1 MGKIVIFRNGS
12 AHLNLVERGKVTIN
26 DATFNRAMLSDDSV
40 NLKVN
45 SSSVLDIKVNDYFTL
60 FGENYRINQLPT
72 FTKNSNSSYEYQI
85 VAQGLMYDLL
95 RCKFFNADGEGFKTT
110 LDFPLIGNLELF
122 LTVIANNMKRFS
134 DKWEFKSYPFQK
146 GETKTLTFG
155 SDTCL
160 SALQK
165 ICQEFKTDF
174 WVKSENGKFVI
185 HTGDFGKTIP
195 VTFEYGKGNG
205 LYALSRSNVNEEGV
219 INRMY
224 VEGSSENLPNNY
236 RNFSDRLKFSDAGY
250 LQDANLIAEMG
261 LKEGE
266 LKLDDIYPSRTGKVT
281 SLGATKFK
289 FIDDTMDFDLNEK
302 EADGITTKYLKPD
315 TTAKIHFNT
324 GNLAGYEFEIKKG
337 GYKQATKEFE
347 IIPITT
353 TSGQKIPDLT
363 SEAFQFGV
371 GDEYVLIDIYAPE
384 IYITNAENKL
394 LAKATEQFALKK
406 QVKVSYDLIVD
417 PEYIKNLQTKINV
430 GDYVRVKDAKLGVD
444 KVIRVNS
451 IAQNFI
457 KGGEWRE
464 NDYKISIAD
473 SYEISYASQMILDIR
488 EIKNVNNITNQGEIN
503 YSLIGMKNT
512 RELQSMVFD
521 TDGYFDPVNIKPHSI
536 ETNMLTVGSQSQQL
550 SCSVVFRVN
559 ADGLKNK
566 IVSEAGKLFSQ
577 TFNKTWDIPA
587 LIFNVPDDVAR
598 YVYAKCSKTGSA
610 GEIFYT
616 QSQIKFD
623 ENPNDYYFLVGV
635 LHSVV
640 EGMRVLSITIG
651 TTTINGGLVRTGIIS
666 SLDGQTTFNLNTGE
680 FKGKFTFANGTNV
693 QNAVENAQNA
703 ADSSLEAVNNIQI
716 GGRNLLLKSDEFKE
730 NGGYPTATYYLAP
743 NDYKNGE
750 KYTITIWGNLGA
762 GKTVFAI
769 YNTGGAVDLCALNK
783 VEDGKYQAVF
793 DWTNERN
800 GIVVENIH
808 INVYPFEAGVN
819 AVSTISK
826 IKLEKGN
833 KGTDWTPAPEDV
845 SAEIQDVRDY
855 LNDFEDEINTTF
867 SDGLIS
873 QAEAI
878 SIEKYINQ
886 LEKEK
891 ADVVNKFNQVFSNP
905 NLVGT
910 PKSNLQ
916 TAYLGFTNSH
926 SDLINV
932 INEAISDGKTTQSE
946 KADVDEFFIYYKN
959 SVATLTTRFEEAQKS
974 IETTSIQNI
983 QIGGRNLLLKSDKA
997 ERKVWWINF
1006 ELAEKIVGDYVLQ
1019 IWCSDTIENGGG
1031 IGFGSASGF
1040 DGSYF
1045 HYPTL
1050 KNGYQ
1055 EIQLKNLNSGN
1066 NTHLNVY
1073 ANDMT
1078 KIDKIKLEKGTKATD
1093 WTPAPEDVAN
1103 DINNI
1108 QIGGRNLFR
1117 GALFLNGSDF
1127 PANSIRDIGKI
1138 SGFNGGQFNAY
1149 QFLPIT
1155 MPLVANQQ
1163 YTASLEVRINNNA
1176 ASVEAGIYF
1185 EYPSN
1190 TRIINVGIIAPNVWK
1205 RLEFTSDKI
1214 VNPSAGILAIMSGV
1228 GNPTTTIEYRN
1239 FKFERGSRATDW
1251 TPAPEDVQSQIDT
1264 ANQSSANALAQAQ
1277 NAYNTAQATASVTNF
1292 LQTTIDG
1299 NVVSTGTLQVGDVVG
1314 ANAFIS
1320 GVTDK
1325 PNGESIRFG
1334 AGKPYTQKQNSPF
1347 QVLDN
1352 GMVRF
1357 VNPLTGQRVFELGFN
1372 QAISKVVF
1380 DIFGE
1385 NGVKIVTIG
1394 QKGIEFLGYISDGF
1408 TQVGFTKLSTTS
1420 FVKAT
1425 MEAELKTLLKKRV
1438 VSNSPRTYQV
1448 TQPPNVQT
1456 YYYDAGRNF
1465 ETVSNEIY
1473 IGYHYDM
1480 NKFSGFIQ
1488 DGIYVGIPD
1497 NPLFLD
1503 VGESF
1508 VSFYSVA
1515 HKIQNGKVVDS
1526 MGITAEGLISEINN

>member
-1 MGKIVIFRNGS
+1 MGQIVIFRNGS

-185 HTGDFGKTIP
+185 HTGDFGNNIP

-250 LQDANLIAEMG
+250 LEDANLIAEMG

-281 SLGATKFK
+281 ALGATKFK
-289 FIDDTMDFDLNEK
+289 FIDNTMDFDLNEK

-337 GYKQATKEFE
+337 GYKHATKEFE

-406 QVKVSYDLIVD
+406 QVEVSYDLIVD
-417 PEYIKNLQTKINV
+417 PEFIKKLQTKINV

-587 LIFNVPDDVAR
+587 LTFNVPDDVAR
-598 YVYAKCSKTGSA
+598 YVYVKCSKTGTAGSVLYDSA
-610 GEIFYT
+610 
-616 QSQIKFD
+616 QRKFD
-623 ENPNDYYFLVGV
+623 EDPNDFYFLVGI

-651 TTTINGGLVRTGIIS
+651 TTTINGGLVRTGVIS

-693 QNAVENAQNA
+693 QTAVENAQNA
-703 ADSSLEAVNNIQI
+703 ANGSVKTVDVEYYLSNSATVLSGGTWMTIAPAWVNGKYMWSRTKTTLVNGNITYTPSANGVCIAGAAGTSGTPGKGITSITENYYLSTSKTMQIGGQWTNTPPTWVPNTYLWTRSTIVWNNPTSTTTTPPIVDSSWEAVNNIQI
-716 GGRNLLLKSDEFKE
+716 GGRNFLLNSEIKSHLSKWFAVGIGSFQVYNNEAYVETGGQFNGIAQANAVALDE
-730 NGGYPTATYYLAP
+730 NS
-743 NDYKNGE
+743 D
-750 KYTITIWGNLGA
+750 YTISFKIKFIDNSGGQNLLIGA
-762 GKTVFAI
+762 ENIPNSFVDCSLFPADTNGWKKVSYTKKSTTAGISAFLI
-769 YNTGGAVDLCALNK
+769 FGTGGVQNFYIKDL
-783 VEDGKYQAVF
+783 
-793 DWTNERN
+793 
-800 GIVVENIH
+800 
-808 INVYPFEAGVN
+808 
-819 AVSTISK
+819 K
-826 IKLEKGN
+826 IEKGN
-833 KGTDWTPAPEDV
+833 
-845 SAEIQDVRDY
+845 
-855 LNDFEDEINTTF
+855 
-867 SDGLIS
+867 
-873 QAEAI
+873 
-878 SIEKYINQ
+878 
-886 LEKEK
+886 
-891 ADVVNKFNQVFSNP
+891 
-905 NLVGT
+905 
-910 PKSNLQ
+910 
-916 TAYLGFTNSH
+916 
-926 SDLINV
+926 
-932 INEAISDGKTTQSE
+932 
-946 KADVDEFFIYYKN
+946 
-959 SVATLTTRFEEAQKS
+959 
-974 IETTSIQNI
+974 
-983 QIGGRNLLLKSDKA
+983 
-997 ERKVWWINF
+997 
-1006 ELAEKIVGDYVLQ
+1006 
-1019 IWCSDTIENGGG
+1019 
-1031 IGFGSASGF
+1031 
-1040 DGSYF
+1040 
-1045 HYPTL
+1045 
-1050 KNGYQ
+1050 
-1055 EIQLKNLNSGN
+1055 
-1066 NTHLNVY
+1066 
-1073 ANDMT
+1073 
-1078 KIDKIKLEKGTKATD
+1078 KATD
-1093 WTPAPEDVAN
+1093 WTPAPEDVDASIAVAN
-1103 DINNI
+1103 
-1108 QIGGRNLFR
+1108 
-1117 GALFLNGSDF
+1117 
-1127 PANSIRDIGKI
+1127 ANS
-1138 SGFNGGQFNAY
+1138 
-1149 QFLPIT
+1149 
-1155 MPLVANQQ
+1155 
-1163 YTASLEVRINNNA
+1163 
-1176 ASVEAGIYF
+1176 
-1185 EYPSN
+1185 
-1190 TRIINVGIIAPNVWK
+1190 
-1205 RLEFTSDKI
+1205 
-1214 VNPSAGILAIMSGV
+1214 
-1228 GNPTTTIEYRN
+1228 
-1239 FKFERGSRATDW
+1239 AT
-1251 TPAPEDVQSQIDT
+1251 
-1264 ANQSSANALAQAQ
+1264 ALAQAQ
-1277 NAYNTAQATASVTNF
+1277 NAQTTAAAAAAVTNF
-1292 LQTTIDG
+1292 MQTTVDG
-1299 NVVSTGTLQVGDVVG
+1299 NVVSTGTLQVGDAVG

-1325 PNGESIRFG
+1325 PNGESIRFA

-1357 VNPLTGQRVFELGFN
+1357 VNPMTGQKTFELGFN
-1372 QAISKVVF
+1372 QNTGKVVF
-1380 DIFGE
+1380 DIY
-1385 NGVKIVTIG
+1385 NDTGVKVATIG
-1394 QKGIEFLGYISDGF
+1394 PSGISFTGF
-1408 TQVGFTKLSTTS
+1408 IPESYEPTQFRKLNTGTFTNEAIT
-1420 FVKAT
+1420 
-1425 MEAELKTLLKKRV
+1425 AELTPLLGKLFIESSPPSTPFPPFDWAVYEILIK
-1438 VSNSPRTYQV
+1438 SNY
-1448 TQPPNVQT
+1448 NCF
-1456 YYYDAGRNF
+1456 YYKAGRNF
-1465 ETVSNEIY
+1465 ESAGNAQYE
-1473 IGYHYDM
+1473 GYYVGE
-1480 NKFSGFIQ
+1480 NKFGNKVPN
-1488 DGIYVGIPD
+1488 GIYAVPSIFSISIDTDGSD
-1497 NPLFLD
+1497 GYTWNTVFKYSTE
-1503 VGESF
+1503 VF
-1508 VSFYSVA
+1508 V
-1515 HKIQNGKVVDS
+1515 IQNGIITNS
-1526 MGITAEGLISEINN
+1526 MEITISKAISTIPTV